1 MDMNVERQMTMK
13 TNKSSG
19 FTLVEIMI
27 VVGVI
32 GLLAAITVP
41 AMSHARVKSQTTS
54 CLNSLRQIDTAKD
67 QYGFEYYSATPALA
81 DLVPDYINTMPVCPA
96 AGSYT
101 ITSLDS
107 DTECNVS
114 NHTL

>member
-1 MDMNVERQMTMK
+1 MDMKVERQVTMK
-13 TNKSSG
+13 SKKKSG

-41 AMSHARVKSQTTS
+41 AMAHARVKSQTTS
-54 CLNSLRQIDTAKD
+54 CLNSLRQIDAAKD
-67 QYGFEYYSATPALA
+67 QYGFENYSAVPTLA
-81 DLVPDYINTMPVCPA
+81 DLVPTYLSVTPVCPA

-101 ITSLDS
+101 ITALDA

>member
-1 MDMNVERQMTMK
+1 MSTERQASMK
-13 TNKSSG
+13 TNKKSG

-27 VVGVI
+27 VVGLI

-41 AMSHARVKSQTTS
+41 AMAHARDKSQTTS
-54 CLNSLRQIDTAKD
+54 CMNNLRQIDGAKD
-67 QYGFEYYSATPALA
+67 QYGFENYSATPTLG
-81 DLVPDYINTMPVCPA
+81 DLVPSYLSVTPVCPA

-101 ITSLDS
+101 ISALDA
-107 DTECNVS
+107 DVECNVS